1 MTARHRLSIGAEA
14 TMNEANALD
23 VARAYHRAWSTRDTG
38 AIGRYLAD
46 DLRVEVPINQYAG
59 KADFLE
65 AVRSTAAMTSAVNL
79 IAELGDGE
87 QAMLLYDMRLPIGD
101 LRVAEHFT
109 VRDGTIRA
117 IRQIHDTAS
126 LRAAGFERAP
136 RP

>member
-1 MTARHRLSIGAEA
+1 
-14 TMNEANALD
+14 MNEANALD

-46 DLRVEVPINQYAG
+46 DLHVEVPINQYAG

-65 AVRSTAAMTSAVNL
+65 AVRLTAAMTSAVNL

-109 VRDGTIRA
+109 VQGRDHPRHSA
-117 IRQIHDTAS
+117 DPRH
-126 LRAAGFERAP
+126 RFAAGGRF
-136 RP
+136 